1 MENEEIRKVFARKIA
16 HDIDEHSW
24 FENGGIVH
32 SWTEEEHLGPM
43 GGISSQVYYVFEADG
58 ELHGVIVNVY
68 CDSRTNN
75 SVDRMLQEEAE
86 KIESAKRVK
95 DTIRQIRINLGKDDS
110 PIDVSGNEGNSY

>member
-24 FENGGIVH
+24 FTDGLIVH
-32 SWTEEEHLGPM
+32 SWTELENTGPM
-43 GGISSQVYYVFEADG
+43 GGLSSQIHYVFDVDD

-75 SVDRMLQEEAE
+75 SVERKLADKFQ
-86 KIESAKRVK
+86 KIEEQKRSREIIK
-95 DTIRQIRINLGKDDS
+95 QIRFNLGKEDIEVEDEEEN
-110 PIDVSGNEGNSY
+110 GY